1 MFLAIFPLQLAL
13 FPGEEAP
20 LHIFEPR
27 YRQLIAECRDE
38 GITFGI
44 PSYVEGSISRYGTEV
59 ELVQILH
66 VHDTGEMDIVVRG
79 IRVFEV
85 DRVITDVPDKL
96 YSGAEIS
103 WVEND
108 STFDPEIQ
116 SDLIAAYEGLLD
128 LVGHPAAAYGGDTE
142 NLSFKI
148 GPQVNLTLVQR
159 VNLLAIP
166 AERDRQKLL
175 LDHLEKLTEAVR
187 EEMEKRRIVG
197 GNGRPPRSGD

>member
-108 STFDPEIQ
+108 
-116 SDLIAAYEGLLD
+116 LLD
-128 LVGHPAAAYGGDTE
+128 LVGHPAAAYDGDTE